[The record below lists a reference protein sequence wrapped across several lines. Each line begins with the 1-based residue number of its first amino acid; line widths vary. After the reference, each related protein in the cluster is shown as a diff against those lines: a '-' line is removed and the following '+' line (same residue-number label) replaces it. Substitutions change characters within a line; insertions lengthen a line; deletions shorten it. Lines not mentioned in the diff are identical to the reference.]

1 MNKQA
6 ELTRWTPKRLLSL
19 LMALIM
25 TLSLL
30 PTAAF
35 ADNDSK
41 LEFDSKNWSDT
52 DKNQTLVTAEAE
64 GGKVEVSL
72 DNFDLTAEDLK
83 PGVSFTLPL
92 KVDGTRPKNLKN
104 YAYFVTI
111 DRLSFGQTKLD
122 QNFSYTHLFNLNVG
136 QDDGLIHFTVTVT
149 LYPNGRDAEPAT
161 SISQSV
167 VMKTDYAERH
177 YQIYYS
183 TTGKTADGNRLPD
196 GVTVTLNNCSNGQT
210 TTKVGSTVEN
220 GFLQEY
226 RIPATATASAEG
238 YTFRCWAPE
247 NAPWT
252 KSGKTISHI
261 TGNRTLYPVFNNNE
275 SSTDHTVTYDTAGG
289 NFPDG
294 ISFNDETT
302 TGTSYVIPED
312 AKSIKSGFTFTGWKV
327 GDNAYVPGNTIE
339 NINNG
344 ITLVAQYAEN
354 FTITFESEYPNVSG
368 LRKSATSTGTTYTVP
383 NLPKMYG
390 YTFKGWKVT
399 FTDTN
404 QVVNNQEC
412 VAPGMQ
418 ITGIT
423 NDVTLTALWEDSDS
437 STSASSHTITF
448 YENGTGVYNMPANQ
462 TVSNGKK
469 ATAPVVEPQRDGY
482 TFHGWYTNAACTG
495 AAYTFTEAVT
505 ADVALFAKWVAETV
519 TVTFPAATGSV
530 GTTDVLPAGVSYHK
544 TMSTP
549 TTRPVAKGSDVTF
562 RLFLDDASLDPATLH
577 VYANGAELLG
587 TSINSYN
594 NCYEYTVRNV
604 TVDTKIT
611 VYPPHTKTFNVTLP
625 SGERFDAAFT
635 SATKAVTPEDEIKT
649 STKVVV
655 EHGGSVSFTVTERE
669 GWTIKNVYDNGTAIK
684 AVNGK
689 YTISN
694 IQADHQIT
702 VNVEQTI
709 FYNVTYA
716 VPGSSWTQSYQSGT
730 KLGTPG
736 MTTGVTK
743 PATVIP
749 PTGYTW
755 DGNWYKDADYKTP
768 ITDAAPLTVTGDVT
782 VYAKFA
788 PKTVSISY
796 MSGNE
801 PAKVND
807 VEIPATSKIYGLGA
821 QLTADIPTNAPGEG
835 YTFLGWSENPSATA
849 PAYKSGEMYNVDTAE
864 AVTLYAVWEK
874 QTFNISLSSGTGYS
888 IHHTQ
893 PLQVEYGDT
902 FSFRVAMSKGY
913 SQTAPSVWM
922 NWVDVAG
929 EEHSHRLTNHTETTD
944 GTSGLAV
951 YHYTTPEI
959 YWNATINVASAAD
972 NVYTVTYKYAG
983 LDGRTESPKNED
995 TYLTQNVSW
1004 NEAAAQPAAPSVE
1017 GYKFVGWYTDNKT
1030 TPYVFATP
1038 VTSDLTIY
1046 AVFSAVQPTI
1056 TRAKAHTGAGW
1067 YTTGWKW
1074 TKDTYTASLAN
1085 SGGSFSVDYG
1095 SDVEFT
1101 LNIKEGYDA
1110 SGVTVSVNGKL
1121 LLPYG
1126 DATVDGNVTKITYKL
1141 TNVTE
1146 DSEIVV
1152 GGITRKEVKITY
1164 YANATDDV
1172 EHVPGQQTVKYYL
1185 AGNGDNGK
1193 LDSAKPTRVGYEF
1206 KGWST
1211 DPETDS
1217 DKEGVKLY
1225 QPGGDATF
1233 ISDTNL
1239 YAIWKAQEL
1248 TAKLTFSNTALHT
1261 DNYDIQYE
1269 GKEFALNAKLTARA
1283 KGTAI
1288 FLVGTENDISKAK
1301 QIGEPVTVNSDTAS
1315 LTVIAGKY
1323 VTPSD
1328 QNLKYYW
1335 VKFQSETAEGYTDCE
1350 SGPIALKIFSR
1361 AITWTP
1367 LTDGN
1372 SGTLTIKDKDGNT
1385 KDAMIAG
1392 QTYTLTVNTD
1402 KIIGLEAL
1410 DKDKPTLGNDYYIV
1424 WQYKKTATGDWETVN
1439 GNFTDTKQ
1447 YQVTPGESGYEFR
1460 AKVYPKGEL
1469 YNTAAKFN
1477 ESGAFVNN
1485 EYDDCLYTSTTKSD
1499 LQETVIT
1506 LTVVAPSEVSNVK
1519 INGSAPFTDI
1529 GDHKAQFEG
1538 QTVTLTAKVTDTTT
1552 GTPAVTTGHV
1562 NFYRKGAAADTLL
1575 NASPIAVGANG
1586 VATCEVEISKW
1597 TGGNVTD
1604 NKDEFYAVY
1613 LANATYDTSASWTAA
1628 TGTAAAAGELKAVY
1642 IKSTAIKTPIIE
1654 STLANDAG
1662 DKATTYIKDLTGL
1675 LAGVQHEFELRVG
1688 NDKADW
1694 SVVALDGRTVAAE
1707 NYTIQWITKSGD
1719 NAETTAATDS
1729 KFKTSD
1735 NKVGDEIYVRL
1746 NPTGDMKTGAD
1757 SKKAIIGTKQGV
1769 KVTVEAIDAIDK
1781 TPTAKDVYQL
1791 NEIELRATVTAAD
1804 AKASMQPDGLV
1815 QFYYVDDNNF
1825 VEIGKPVSIQTV
1837 GGARYASIK
1846 ANQLPV
1852 TAVDNTKRDVK
1863 ITAVYLGDTTFKA
1876 SDNWQLKSGSTTEW
1890 EVTAADITDT
1900 VKSDT
1905 VTVYSSVVYAGE
1917 KENQAAQQSNYG
1929 ITITANGALK
1939 ANESSVTLTLGQVY
1953 TLDHDIPLSKLTYN
1967 TDYTVQWQILKN
1979 ALQHQDSGSAG
1990 SYASTT
1996 AWEDLQGQTGMNY
2009 TGTMEQDAAYRAKIT
2024 VKDTPIAKG
2033 SYDEVPQTISGRKVY
2048 YSNVLVVGVGMAT
2061 VTTNITTSANQ
2072 NFNEEGIVSG
2082 ETATIH
2088 VLASGAAKTTPIS
2101 TVTATITKSGATDP
2115 VFNEKA
2121 NNVNGYTSFAW
2132 DTSDLTPGYYT
2143 LTVTAESNNGYA
2155 PQTITRTLIVRDNA
2169 YTLTATKES
2178 KVYNGKAQ
2186 GIEWTLTGV
2195 DIEDALAQKSVVVY
2209 YYDKDG
2215 KMVEPTQA
2223 GEYQYDLYLPASA
2236 YWTELTHVSG
2246 TFIIEK
2252 RPVEVVD
2259 LVAQAKVYDGTN
2271 NANIQEI
2278 ILNDAEV
2285 NSTTGLPTDDKGIID
2300 GDSVYAVG
2308 TGYTSKDT
2316 AGTDATLGVKDVSL
2330 KGDDAANYTLSAS
2343 GYTEVFNIQRSQ
2355 VKGAIVSGRTY
2366 KYTGKDIKLAASDIY
2381 LIDQACNQLTN
2392 YDVTYYYHNGDGV
2405 EKVDAMNK
2413 MGKYTVI
2420 ARPEQNN
2427 YKGGATETVYVGTA
2441 DNAGTLD
2448 KSAVSSLIT
2457 ISNTVELYGATTG
2470 VTVSATKGTATASY
2484 YYDGAWKDN
2493 APTAAGRYLVKATV
2507 TNDGVTDTAYGLYTV
2522 VKARP
2527 ALTLTATGATYNS
2540 AQYNGAPTG
2549 TYNNDPALPADT
2561 YFTYTGGTIQ
2571 GVAYEAPTEAG
2582 DYVVTAHVGKAANY
2596 TAHEISANFT
2606 IAQAALTIK
2615 ADDLQRW
2622 QYGSFPDM
2630 VASYQG
2636 LATGGIAADTS
2647 LRDVQIQPE
2656 FLFNEKDG
2664 GYTNHAFDQVGTYP
2678 VTVRNALARNYTVTY
2693 ESGKIATTEK
2703 EPKAELAIH
2712 GMPDNGTSTEN
2723 LVYYGDTIQLYA
2735 YGYYKTIDS
2744 NTSSGSYNTS
2754 SLIEWAV
2761 STGAPASI
2769 DPNGLL
2775 KINGVGTFTVTL
2787 TRGSGSA
2794 AISTDISVKA
2804 KKQEVKVVVPAED
2817 KVYDGTTQDY
2827 TSTKTLSA
2835 VNAMGIN
2842 VFSGNTRFVITN
2854 NTRSDVGSQ
2863 IVTGKVSDS
2872 IHSFQSETYGG
2883 LFTINVKNVSVTPNE
2898 ISVIY
2903 GEALGTPGTPG
2914 TLGYTESN
2922 TVGGVAALTD
2932 GKAVSER
2939 EDYKNL
2945 DVLDGYEI
2953 LVAGRENKNYNVKYV
2968 TDQTAPDVKVTAK
2981 DLSISTGT
2989 LNSDGRTSGYL
3000 KDNDQF
3006 YMNEGFAITGTT
3018 FNLTPNDRMY
3028 GEVNPVMDYTFAGFV
3043 SGDSEADLVTLLPW
3057 LVKYSDGTYHNIN
3070 GNANVAFDKTNHLN
3084 GFRATSFMSGMS
3096 AYPIDSMLLAN
3107 SVKNYT
3113 LASTEAT
3120 QNIYQRPVTLKLRE
3134 GLTKLT
3140 AYKPEILGSSG
3151 SVTTEGKAKLLE
3163 LLLNNLVVDKYNGE
3177 GGLAELL
3184 KHTIE
3189 DLNIQIDTISVSA
3202 DKLTLTLKLGNQ
3214 NYWLDS
3220 ASSTIEIEL
3229 VSTKIVPVY
3238 SPLDWTSFTVTM
3250 YNETKTT
3257 PVAISGNVR
3266 FFIFQKK
3273 DGVELKYSNYKND
3286 TIIRSGLMD
3295 PTGRTGEFR
3304 ATFSRLPAGDYAI
3317 FAIAENYTIVE

>member
-30 PTAAF
+30 PTAALADAGDSLLKVTGVSTGYLIVGQESNDITATLTAGSSVTASADVWLKITVKQRTPAGSISTGDCTIQYKDATSTTYTDVTTSPDYIAGTITGYLGGTVASTLTPGGTVSATF
-35 ADNDSK
+35 KLKFNKPGQYDYSVIAYHRDASGNFVALPSASAGSSIVVKDVIESVTVDPANPEAGQPFTVTAMTNVAGNIDFSYGTQYGTVSASPRANGTYYANIQFTADNTVPSTDAIK
-41 LEFDSKNWSDT
+41 ATLFDTTGILATK
-52 DKNQTLVTAEAE
+52 KA
-64 GGKVEVSL
+64 
-72 DNFDLTAEDLK
+72 DLTVAAPATYHTVTFRANGDN
-83 PGVSFTLPL
+83 VYTLPAPQTV
-92 KVDGTRPKNLKN
+92 KHGEMAAEPVTPERKGYTFDGWYTTPECTTKWNFTTDTVITDLEL
-104 YAYFVTI
+104 YAKWTATPVMVNFPAAAALPAGVTI
-111 DRLSFGQTKLD
+111 FPVGGSMLSSIGREA
-122 QNFSYTHLFNLNVG
+122 
-136 QDDGLIHFTVTVT
+136 HFTVKVPDKYNTTDLLVSAGHFGTTYSMLVPVARVETADGVT
-149 LYPNGRDAEPAT
+149 LYYQFTVTEDLVDPAT
-161 SISQSV
+161 SEL
-167 VMKTDYAERH
+167 D
-177 YQIYYS
+177 
-183 TTGKTADGNRLPD
+183 
-196 GVTVTLNNCSNGQT
+196 VTVSNFIEKTFTVMMPTGHFDAEIT
-210 TTKVGSTVEN
+210 AATPVGSTVATDKKSASIVYGGDYTFTVTPHKGYDVEVYVN
-220 GFLQEY
+220 GVKKDAGTGNSYTVTDVTGPQRVEVVESA
-226 RIPATATASAEG
+226 IPNYTVTFTVPLSGQTFTQSVTRGGNASKPGVDPEREG
-238 YTFRCWAPE
+238 YTF
-247 NAPWT
+247 
-252 KSGKTISHI
+252 
-261 TGNRTLYPVFNNNE
+261 
-275 SSTDHTVTYDTAGG
+275 AGWYT
-289 NFPDG
+289 
-294 ISFNDETT
+294 ET
-302 TGTSYVIPED
+302 
-312 AKSIKSGFTFTGWKV
+312 
-327 GDNAYVPGNTIE
+327 
-339 NINNG
+339 
-344 ITLVAQYAEN
+344 
-354 FTITFESEYPNVSG
+354 EY
-368 LRKSATSTGTTYTVP
+368 K
-383 NLPKMYG
+383 K
-390 YTFKGWKVT
+390 
-399 FTDTN
+399 
-404 QVVNNQEC
+404 
-412 VAPGMQ
+412 
-418 ITGIT
+418 
-423 NDVTLTALWEDSDS
+423 
-437 STSASSHTITF
+437 
-448 YENGTGVYNMPANQ
+448 ENGTQFSFTTEKITGDTVLYGKLTANTYRISYNANTTDTVTNMPTANQ
-462 TVSNGKK
+462 LKT
-469 ATAPVVEPQRDGY
+469 
-482 TFHGWYTNAACTG
+482 HGLA
-495 AAYTFTEAVT
+495 EK
-505 ADVALFAKWVAETV
+505 LSETV
-519 TVTFPAATGSV
+519 
-530 GTTDVLPAGVSYHK
+530 
-544 TMSTP
+544 P
-549 TTRPVAKGSDVTF
+549 TR
-562 RLFLDDASLDPATLH
+562 
-577 VYANGAELLG
+577 
-587 TSINSYN
+587 
-594 NCYEYTVRNV
+594 
-604 TVDTKIT
+604 
-611 VYPPHTKTFNVTLP
+611 
-625 SGERFDAAFT
+625 
-635 SATKAVTPEDEIKT
+635 
-649 STKVVV
+649 
-655 EHGGSVSFTVTERE
+655 
-669 GWTIKNVYDNGTAIK
+669 
-684 AVNGK
+684 
-689 YTISN
+689 
-694 IQADHQIT
+694 
-702 VNVEQTI
+702 
-709 FYNVTYA
+709 
-716 VPGSSWTQSYQSGT
+716 
-730 KLGTPG
+730 
-736 MTTGVTK
+736 
-743 PATVIP
+743 
-749 PTGYTW
+749 
-755 DGNWYKDADYKTP
+755 
-768 ITDAAPLTVTGDVT
+768 
-782 VYAKFA
+782 
-788 PKTVSISY
+788 
-796 MSGNE
+796 
-801 PAKVND
+801 
-807 VEIPATSKIYGLGA
+807 
-821 QLTADIPTNAPGEG
+821 EG
-835 YTFLGWSENPSATA
+835 YTFLGWGTTATA
-849 PAYKSGEMYNVDTAE
+849 TAASYQPGDMYSVDGDI
-864 AVTLYAVWEK
+864 TLYAVWQQK
-874 QTFNISLSSGTGYS
+874 TYTITFSSGEGYS
-888 IHHTQ
+888 LHNGHASMT
-893 PLQVEYGDT
+893 
-902 FSFRVAMSKGY
+902 VAHGANFDFNLIVDRDYAENEPK
-913 SQTAPSVWM
+913 VWK
-922 NWVDVAG
+922 N
-929 EEHSHRLTNHTETTD
+929 TD
-944 GTSGLAV
+944 GVNSGKLLDNGTPTTNQDGSKK
-951 YHYTTPEI
+951 YHYTLTNVTENI
-959 YWNATINVASAAD
+959 AINVDVRS
-972 NVYTVTYKYAG
+972 NTIYTVTFMTNGSIYQTQQVGY
-983 LDGRTESPKNED
+983 NEKATRPVD
-995 TYLTQNVSW
+995 PV
-1004 NEAAAQPAAPSVE
+1004 VE
-1017 GYKFVGWYTDNKT
+1017 GYKFEGWYKEADYT
-1030 TPYVFATP
+1030 TPWYFVDTLKEGSTTEYYPANT
-1038 VTSDLTIY
+1038 VKENTTIY
-1046 AVFSAVQPTI
+1046 AKLTPIEPVITWPTTTTGYTIAVKYTKPGDTTATELTTNPGAVPYKSVVTFTI
-1056 TRAKAHTGAGW
+1056 TIL
-1067 YTTGWKW
+1067 
-1074 TKDTYTASLAN
+1074 D
-1085 SGGSFSVDYG
+1085 
-1095 SDVEFT
+1095 
-1101 LNIKEGYDA
+1101 GYDA
-1110 SGVTVSVNGKL
+1110 SQMQVGVNNQLFAPKDKSADGKT
-1121 LLPYG
+1121 YTFEFI
-1126 DATVDGNVTKITYKL
+1126 AKENTNIT
-1141 TNVTE
+1141 
-1146 DSEIVV
+1146 VV
-1152 GGITRKEVKITY
+1152 GVARK
-1164 YANATDDV
+1164 
-1172 EHVPGQQTVKYYL
+1172 TVTIIYNDNGGYGGPVQETVNYYL
-1185 AGNGDNGK
+1185 LNDTNNDK
-1193 LDSAKPTRVGYEF
+1193 ISETVPKREGYDF

-1211 DPETDS
+1211 DNNASLNAAGAITHESGVTATD
-1217 DKEGVKLY
+1217 L
-1225 QPGGDATF
+1225 QPGNESPF
-1233 ISDTNL
+1233 ISDTVL
-1239 YAIWKAQEL
+1239 YAVWQ
-1248 TAKLTFSNTALHT
+1248 AKETGITLEVSNTIDDTATLKA
-1261 DNYDIQYE
+1261 QYE
-1269 GKEFALNAKLTARA
+1269 GEDVTLTATIMSGSASVTTGSVQFYRSTDGGT
-1283 KGTAI
+1283 KWTLLDSKVVSGGTAI
-1288 FLVGTENDISKAK
+1288 YTAETSGFKYGGTNTDTYKAVFIPTEGNGYTEITSDTKAVTVKSTAISWKLDATAAPA
-1301 QIGEPVTVNSDTAS
+1301 IGTDANVLTITDKNGDPVT
-1315 LTVIAGKY
+1315 
-1323 VTPSD
+1323 
-1328 QNLKYYW
+1328 
-1335 VKFQSETAEGYTDCE
+1335 
-1350 SGPIALKIFSR
+1350 
-1361 AITWTP
+1361 
-1367 LTDGN
+1367 
-1372 SGTLTIKDKDGNT
+1372 
-1385 KDAMIAG
+1385 AMVAG
-1392 QTYTLTVNTD
+1392 QVYTLELPAIYALDEQGTQLTVN
-1402 KIIGLEAL
+1402 
-1410 DKDKPTLGNDYYIV
+1410 KDYSVT
-1424 WQYKKTATGDWETVN
+1424 WQYRDANGVWTDYTNSGSGDT
-1439 GNFTDTKQ
+1439 TKVDAAYSQ
-1447 YQVTPGESGYEFR
+1447 YVFRAVVTPVTGATSHFT
-1460 AKVYPKGEL
+1460 K
-1469 YNTAAKFN
+1469 AAK
-1477 ESGAFVNN
+1477 
-1485 EYDDCLYTSTTKSD
+1485 YDTSALVKDQYETMLISEPTTEVTLQTTKTD
-1499 LQETVIT
+1499 LVITGHNIEEDAGTVI
-1506 LTVVAPSEVSNVK
+1506 
-1519 INGSAPFTDI
+1519 NGTAKFRQK
-1529 GDHKAQFEG
+1529 HLAQFEG
-1538 QTVTLTAKVTDTTT
+1538 QTVILKATVIDSTSKNAVADGGKVY
-1552 GTPAVTTGHV
+1552 
-1562 NFYRKGAAADTLL
+1562 FYRYVDGKNDVKL
-1575 NASPIAVGANG
+1575 NQTAIVVNNGIAELSDVIIKAYDASTGKYFNSDAN
-1586 VATCEVEISKW
+1586 I
-1597 TGGNVTD
+1597 D
-1604 NKDEFYAVY
+1604 RFYAVY
-1613 LANATYDTSASWTAA
+1613 EGDATYATSASVTYDASAGYAKPVSVTAA
-1628 TGTAAAAGELKAVY
+1628 TADSIFV
-1642 IKSTAIKTPIIE
+1642 KSTTIKTPIIE
-1654 STLANDAG
+1654 STLAGKLNGADANS
-1662 DKATTYIKDLTGL
+1662 TSYEYDLTGL
-1675 LAGVQHEFELRVG
+1675 LAGVEHTFKLRTG
-1688 NDKADW
+1688 NAEPDW
-1694 SVVALDGRTVAAE
+1694 SVVALDGRTVDAK

-1846 ANQLPV
+1846 TNQLPV

-1905 VTVYSSVVYAGE
+1905 VTVYSSVVFAGDS
-1917 KENQAAQQSNYG
+1917 ENKATTTPSTDG
-1929 ITITANGALK
+1929 ITITANGKLK
-1939 ANESSVTLTLGQVY
+1939 ANEAGVTLTLGQVY
-1953 TLDHDIPLSKLTYN
+1953 TLDHPIDLSKLTYN
-1967 TDYTVQWQILKN
+1967 TDYTVQWQILEN

-1996 AWEDLQGQTGMNY
+1996 AWEDLPNQTGMSY

-2033 SYDEVPQTISGRKVY
+2033 SFTKVDQAIKGRDVY

-2072 NFNEEGIVSG
+2072 KFNEEGIVSG

-2101 TVTATITKSGATDP
+2101 TVTATITKSGATEP

-2132 DTSDLTPGYYT
+2132 DTANLTPGYYT

-2186 GIEWTLTGV
+2186 GIDWALTGV

-2223 GEYQYDLYLPASA
+2223 GKYQYDLYLPASA

-2656 FLFNEKDG
+2656 FLFNEQNG

-2693 ESGKIATTEK
+2693 VGGTIATTAE

-2712 GMPDNGTSTEN
+2712 GMPDNGTATEN

-2744 NTSSGSYNTS
+2744 STSSGSYNTS

-2761 STGAPASI
+2761 SSGAPASI

-2794 AISTDISVKA
+2794 AISTTINVTA
-2804 KKQEVKVVVPAED
+2804 KKQEVKVVVPDQDLIYNGAEQ
-2817 KVYDGTTQDY
+2817 KYDGGKFY
-2827 TSTKTLSA
+2827 A
-2835 VNAMGIN
+2835 ENAKGE
-2842 VFSGNTRFVITN
+2842 RITATPYMHDGKVKRTN
-2854 NTRSDVGSQ
+2854 VGSQ
-2863 IVTGKVSDS
+2863 IITSWVGDTNATY
-2872 IHSFQSETYGG
+2872 QSEHYCG
-2883 LFTINVKNVSVTPNE
+2883 LFTINVKDVSVTPNE
-2898 ISVIY
+2898 ISVTY
-2903 GEALGTPGTPG
+2903 GDTLG
-2914 TLGYTESN
+2914 TLGYTPIDIVS
-2922 TVGGVAALTD
+2922 GVPALTD

-2953 LVAGRENKNYNVKYV
+2953 LVAGRENENYNVKYV
-2968 TDQTAPDVKVTAK
+2968 TDQDALDVEVTPKA
-2981 DLSISTGT
+2981 LTISTGT
-2989 LNSDGRTSGYL
+2989 LDSDGRTSGYL
-3000 KDNDQF
+3000 QDNDQF
-3006 YMNEGFAITGTT
+3006 YKNEGFAITGTT
-3018 FNLTPNDRMY
+3018 FNLNPNDRMY
-3028 GEVNPVMDYTFAGFV
+3028 GEVNPVMDYTFADFV

-3070 GNANVAFDKTNHLN
+3070 GDANVAFDKTKHLS
-3084 GFRATSFMSGMS
+3084 GFRATSYMSGMS
-3096 AYPIDSMLLAN
+3096 AYPIDSMLLAT

-3113 LASTEAT
+3113 LTSTEAT
-3120 QNIYQRPVTLKLRE
+3120 QNIYQRPVTLELRE

-3151 SVTTEGKAKLLE
+3151 LVTAEGKTKLLE

-3189 DLNIQIDTISVSA
+3189 DLDIQIDTISVSA

-3214 NYWLDS
+3214 NYWLDP

-3250 YNETKTT
+3250 YNETKTA
-3257 PVAISGNVR
+3257 PVAVSGNVR

-3273 DGVELKYSNYKND
+3273 DGVALKYSNYKND
-3286 TIIRSGLMD
+3286 TIIRSDLMA

>member
-1 MNKQA
+1 MS
-6 ELTRWTPKRLLSL
+6 LWTGYNVTYTQVAGETFTGVP
-19 LMALIM
+19 AGN
-25 TLSLL
+25 
-30 PTAAF
+30 TAKTVAKD
-35 ADNDSK
+35 AN
-41 LEFDSKNWSDT
+41 NSD
-52 DKNQTLVTAEAE
+52 
-64 GGKVEVSL
+64 
-72 DNFDLTAEDLK
+72 
-83 PGVSFTLPL
+83 
-92 KVDGTRPKNLKN
+92 
-104 YAYFVTI
+104 
-111 DRLSFGQTKLD
+111 
-122 QNFSYTHLFNLNVG
+122 YT
-136 QDDGLIHFTVTVT
+136 
-149 LYPNGRDAEPAT
+149 
-161 SISQSV
+161 
-167 VMKTDYAERH
+167 
-177 YQIYYS
+177 
-183 TTGKTADGNRLPD
+183 
-196 GVTVTLNNCSNGQT
+196 
-210 TTKVGSTVEN
+210 
-220 GFLQEY
+220 QEY
-226 RIPATATASAEG
+226 TIPDDAKASKDG
-238 YTFRCWAPE
+238 YTFE
-247 NAPWT
+247 GWT
-252 KSGKTISHI
+252 VSIAELLS
-261 TGNRTLYPVFNNNE
+261 
-275 SSTDHTVTYDTAGG
+275 YDTQPGATLKGV
-289 NFPDG
+289 
-294 ISFNDETT
+294 
-302 TGTSYVIPED
+302 TG
-312 AKSIKSGFTFTGWKV
+312 
-327 GDNAYVPGNTIE
+327 
-339 NINNG
+339 
-344 ITLVAQYAEN
+344 
-354 FTITFESEYPNVSG
+354 
-368 LRKSATSTGTTYTVP
+368 
-383 NLPKMYG
+383 
-390 YTFKGWKVT
+390 
-399 FTDTN
+399 
-404 QVVNNQEC
+404 
-412 VAPGMQ
+412 
-418 ITGIT
+418 
-423 NDVTLTALWEDSDS
+423 DVTLTALLPKNQEITFDPVYSGVSGLPYLLKATSTGSTYNIPYTPQLANYTFDGWRVTGGNAQIDPTDPSKVIGIDAPITLTPKWVPADGSAPVGSHKVTFLAGAADAYIPFVATATVKDGTNYTIPTDKPTREGYEFKGWSIKSGTATLENGQLTNVTSDVTLEAQWARKQVRVVITKETDDVAVLP
-437 STSASSHTITF
+437 STFTGTVGKTASFNVTVPAKYDAAKMIVLAGTTHGEHKYLVPESQHIADNGNITF
-448 YENGTGVYNMPANQ
+448 YYQFTVTEGMFAQDPDTGEQ
-462 TVSNGKK
+462 TL
-469 ATAPVVEPQRDGY
+469 PVHVG
-482 TFHGWYTNAACTG
+482 
-495 AAYTFTEAVT
+495 AVT
-505 ADVALFAKWVAETV
+505 E
-519 TVTFPAATGSV
+519 
-530 GTTDVLPAGVSYHK
+530 
-544 TMSTP
+544 
-549 TTRPVAKGSDVTF
+549 
-562 RLFLDDASLDPATLH
+562 
-577 VYANGAELLG
+577 
-587 TSINSYN
+587 
-594 NCYEYTVRNV
+594 
-604 TVDTKIT
+604 
-611 VYPPHTKTFNVTLP
+611 KTFNVTLP
-625 SGERFDAAFT
+625 TGERFDAAFT
-635 SATKAVTPEDEIKT
+635 AVPNASIPAGKELADLTNVT
-649 STKVVV
+649 VAY
-655 EHGGSVSFTVTERE
+655 GGSVSFTVTERE
-669 GWTIKNVYDNGTAIK
+669 GWTIKNVYDNGAAMTKGAD
-684 AVNGK
+684 GR
-689 YTISN
+689 YMISN

-716 VPGSSWTQSYQSGT
+716 VPGSSWTQSYQKGT
-730 KLGTPG
+730 QLGDKG
-736 MTTGVTK
+736 ENGKTK

-755 DGNWYKDADYKTP
+755 DGNWYTDAECTEVSK
-768 ITDAAPLTVTGDVT
+768 ITDANPLTVKSDVT

-788 PKTVSISY
+788 PKTVTISY
-796 MSGNE
+796 KSGNDT
-801 PAKVND
+801 AKVNGT
-807 VEIPATSKIYGLGA
+807 EIPATSKTYGLGA
-821 QLTADIPTNAPGEG
+821 QLTAATPDKAEQG

-849 PAYKSGEMYNVDTAE
+849 PAYKSGEMYNVDTE
-864 AVTLYAVWEK
+864 NDVTLYAVWEK

-922 NWVDVAG
+922 NWVDAAG
-929 EEHSHRLTNHTETTD
+929 NEHSHQFTNPTETTD

-959 YWNATINVASAAD
+959 YWNATINVVSAAD

-983 LDGRTESPKNED
+983 LDGRTEYPKNND

-1017 GYKFVGWYTDNKT
+1017 GYKFVGWTTDNNAQYDFT
-1030 TPYVFATP
+1030 AP
-1038 VTSDLTIY
+1038 VIGDLTIY
-1046 AVFSAVQPTI
+1046 AVFSAVKPTI
-1056 TRAKAHTGAGW
+1056 TRTKATTGTGW
-1067 YTTGWKW
+1067 ETTGWKW
-1074 TKDTYTASLAN
+1074 TKDTKIKAVAN
-1085 SGGSFSVDYG
+1085 DGGAFFVDYG

-1101 LNIKEGYDA
+1101 LNIEEGYDA

-1152 GGITRKEVKITY
+1152 VGVARKEVKITY

-1193 LDSAKPTRVGYEF
+1193 LDSAKPTRVGYAF

-1211 DPETDS
+1211 DPAASPDAAN
-1217 DKEGVKLY
+1217 LY

-1233 ISDTNL
+1233 TSDTNL
-1239 YAIWKAQEL
+1239 YAIWEAQEL
-1248 TAKLTFSNTALHT
+1248 TATLTFSNTALHT

-1499 LQETVIT
+1499 LQETAIT
-1506 LTVVAPSEVSNVK
+1506 LTVVAPSEASNVK

-1538 QTVTLTAKVTDTTT
+1538 QTVTLTAKVTDTTANAGVKSGEVKFFRYVD
-1552 GTPAVTTGHV
+1552 GTS
-1562 NFYRKGAAADTLL
+1562 DELL
-1575 NASPIAVGANG
+1575 NTTLISVDSNG
-1586 VATCEVEISKW
+1586 VATCEVTISNW
-1597 TGGNVTD
+1597 TVGESVTN
-1604 NKDEFYAVY
+1604 NKDQFYAVY
-1613 LANATYDTSASWTAA
+1613 QPNATYDTSASWTA
-1628 TGTAAAAGELKAVY
+1628 TAGELKAVY
-1642 IKSTAIKTPIIE
+1642 IKSTTIQTPIID
-1654 STLANDAG
+1654 STLPGKLNGVDAHS
-1662 DKATTYIKDLTGL
+1662 TSYEYDLTGL
-1675 LAGVQHEFELRVG
+1675 LAGVEHTFTLRQTGAAGVSG
-1688 NDKADW
+1688 QTDDW
-1694 SVVALDGRTVAAE
+1694 SVVALDGRTVEAK

-1837 GGARYASIK
+1837 DGARYASIK
-1846 ANQLPV
+1846 TNQLPV

-1929 ITITANGALK
+1929 ISITANGVLK
-1939 ANESSVTLTLGQVY
+1939 ANESSVTLTLDQVY
-1953 TLDHDIPLSKLTYN
+1953 TLDHPIDLSKLTYN

-1979 ALQHQDSGSAG
+1979 ALQHQDSSAG
-1990 SYASTT
+1990 SYATT
-1996 AWEDLQGQTGMNY
+1996 DKWEDLPNQTGSSY

-2033 SYDEVPQTISGRKVY
+2033 SFTKVDQLIKGRDVY
-2048 YSNVLVVGVGMAT
+2048 YSNVLVVGAGMAT

-2072 NFNEEGIVSG
+2072 KFNEEGIVSG

-2101 TVTATITKSGATDP
+2101 TVTATITKSGATEP

-2169 YTLTATKES
+2169 YTLSATTIS

-2186 GIEWTLTGV
+2186 GIDWELTGV
-2195 DIEDALAQKSVVVY
+2195 DIENALAQKSVVVY
-2209 YYDKDG
+2209 YTKDG

-2252 RPVEVVD
+2252 RKVSVDD

-2278 ILNDAEV
+2278 ILNDSAV
-2285 NSTTGLPTDDKGIID
+2285 DSKGTATGNTGIID

-2330 KGDDAANYTLSAS
+2330 KGDDAANYVLDKSD
-2343 GYTEVFNIQRSQ
+2343 YTEVFNIQRSQ

-2381 LIDQACNQLTN
+2381 LIDQAGNQLTD

-2420 ARPEQNN
+2420 ARPEQTN
-2427 YKGGATETVYVGTA
+2427 YKGGAEQTVYVGNT
-2441 DNAGTLD
+2441 DTPGTLD
-2448 KSAVSSLIT
+2448 NSAKSSLIT
-2457 ISNTVELYGATTG
+2457 ISNTVELFGATENEGIVATATNNAT
-2470 VTVSATKGTATASY
+2470 VTVEYQNGTGWSATR
-2484 YYDGAWKDN
+2484 
-2493 APTAAGRYLVKATV
+2493 PTAAGRYLVKV
-2507 TNDGVTDTAYGLYTV
+2507 TTSTGDTAYGLYTV

-2540 AQYNGAPTG
+2540 AQYNGTPNG
-2549 TYNNDPALPADT
+2549 TYNNSALPADT
-2561 YFTYTGGTIQ
+2561 YYTYTGGTIQ

-2582 DYVVTAHVGKAANY
+2582 DYVVTAHVSKAANY

-2606 IAQAALTIK
+2606 IAKAALTIK

-2636 LATGGIAADTS
+2636 LTTGGVAADTS

-2656 FLFNEKDG
+2656 FLFNEQNG

-2693 ESGKIATTEK
+2693 VGGTIATTEE

-2712 GMPDNGTSTEN
+2712 GMPDNGTPTEN

-2735 YGYYKTIDS
+2735 YGYYKTLDS
-2744 NTSSGSYNTS
+2744 SRGSYNTS
-2754 SLIEWAV
+2754 SLIEWSV
-2761 STGAPASI
+2761 SDASI
-2769 DPNGLL
+2769 AEIDQSGLL
-2775 KINGVGTFTVTL
+2775 TIKGVGTFTVTL

-2794 AISTDISVKA
+2794 AISTTINVTA
-2804 KKQEVKVVVPAED
+2804 KKQEVKVVVPDQDLIYNGAEQ
-2817 KVYDGTTQDY
+2817 KYDGGKFY
-2827 TSTKTLSA
+2827 A
-2835 VNAMGIN
+2835 ENAKGE
-2842 VFSGNTRFVITN
+2842 RITATPYMHDGKVKRTN
-2854 NTRSDVGSQ
+2854 VGSQ
-2863 IVTGKVSDS
+2863 IITSWVGDTNATY
-2872 IHSFQSETYGG
+2872 QSEHYCG
-2883 LFTINVKNVSVTPNE
+2883 LFTINVKDVSVTPNE
-2898 ISVIY
+2898 ISVTY
-2903 GEALGTPGTPG
+2903 GDTLG
-2914 TLGYTESN
+2914 TLGYTPIDIVS
-2922 TVGGVAALTD
+2922 GVPALTD

-2953 LVAGRENKNYNVKYV
+2953 LVAGRENENYNVKYV
-2968 TDQTAPDVKVTAK
+2968 TDQDAPDVEVTAK
-2981 DLSISTGT
+2981 ALTIKTGT
-2989 LNSDGRTSGYL
+2989 LNDQTGMTSGSLNPMGKYPV
-3000 KDNDQF
+3000 N
-3006 YMNEGFAITGTT
+3006 GAAIDDPAPAMGPS
-3018 FNLTPNDRMY
+3018 NVRMY
-3028 GEVNPVMDYTFAGFV
+3028 GEPNWVMDETLDTLI
-3043 SGDSEADLVTLLPW
+3043 SGDTLADLTALGDK
-3057 LVKYSDGTYHNIN
+3057 LVKFNYNI
-3070 GNANVAFDKTNHLN
+3070 GADANVEYNARTTFLSGKNKYDVETN
-3084 GFRATSFMSGMS
+3084 
-3096 AYPIDSMLLAN
+3096 DSMMAF
-3107 SVKNYT
+3107 KNYT
-3113 LASTEAT
+3113 ETYTLGT
-3120 QNIYQRPVTLKLRE
+3120 QNIYQRPVTLSVPS
-3134 GLTKLT
+3134 GMTLT
-3140 AYKPEILGSSG
+3140 AYKPSILDSSNQ
-3151 SVTTEGKAKLLE
+3151 VKNDVLLN
-3163 LLLNNLVVDKYNGE
+3163 LLLNNLIVSKYNNE

-3184 KHTIE
+3184 KHTIK
-3189 DLNIQIDTISVSA
+3189 DLDIQIKSTQVTG
-3202 DKLTLTLKLGNQ
+3202 DKLTVKIALGNQ
-3214 NYWLDS
+3214 NYWLDP

-3250 YNETKTT
+3250 YNETKTA

-3286 TIIRSGLMD
+3286 TIIRSDLMES
-3295 PTGRTGEFR
+3295 TGRTGEFR

>member
-30 PTAAF
+30 PTAALAATSIDGKYTLDVTGAPDQLITGQES
-35 ADNDSK
+35 ADITAK
-41 LEFDSKNWSDT
+41 LTLDPSVTMSENVRLKVTVTPATGTTGTYTIQYNNAGAYVSTIDYLNAGSAPLLDAATPVSAVFKLRFDAADTYTVKVEAVKWNSATNAEDGSLVSESIPITVKNAI
-52 DKNQTLVTAEAE
+52 DKLTADPDNLEAGQPFTVTAITNVDNGNILFKYGSQFETVKVLPLGSGSGYARHTFTAKTGVADVTAEF
-64 GGKVEVSL
+64 L
-72 DNFDLTAEDLK
+72 DAAGTLDTKTATLT
-83 PGVSFTLPL
+83 V
-92 KVDGTRPKNLKN
+92 GT
-104 YAYFVTI
+104 
-111 DRLSFGQTKLD
+111 
-122 QNFSYTHLFNLNVG
+122 
-136 QDDGLIHFTVTVT
+136 
-149 LYPNGRDAEPAT
+149 PAT
-161 SISQSV
+161 
-167 VMKTDYAERH
+167 Y
-177 YQIYYS
+177 
-183 TTGKTADGNRLPD
+183 
-196 GVTVTLNNCSNGQT
+196 
-210 TTKVGSTVEN
+210 
-220 GFLQEY
+220 
-226 RIPATATASAEG
+226 
-238 YTFRCWAPE
+238 
-247 NAPWT
+247 
-252 KSGKTISHI
+252 
-261 TGNRTLYPVFNNNE
+261 
-275 SSTDHTVTYDTAGG
+275 HTVT
-289 NFPDG
+289 FH
-294 ISFNDETT
+294 E
-302 TGTSYVIPED
+302 
-312 AKSIKSGFTFTGWKV
+312 
-327 GDNAYVPGNTIE
+327 NA
-339 NINNG
+339 
-344 ITLVAQYAEN
+344 A
-354 FTITFESEYPNVSG
+354 
-368 LRKSATSTGTTYTVP
+368 
-383 NLPKMYG
+383 
-390 YTFKGWKVT
+390 
-399 FTDTN
+399 
-404 QVVNNQEC
+404 
-412 VAPGMQ
+412 
-418 ITGIT
+418 
-423 NDVTLTALWEDSDS
+423 
-437 STSASSHTITF
+437 
-448 YENGTGVYNMPANQ
+448 GVYNMPAPQ
-462 TVSNGKK
+462 TVKDSGT
-469 ATAPVVEPQRDGY
+469 ATPTITPQRDGY
-482 TFHGWYTNAACTG
+482 TFGGWYKDAACTASFTLTTPVTEDLHLYAG
-495 AAYTFTEAVT
+495 WKKVTYPVQIFSHTTGVNVFPTTPNPAAVGETVDFNVTVPAKYDTTNMLVSSGESGVSIILAPSSQHTDSTHGTTTFYYHFEVKDQMIDRSDSANPVILILVNPLPAKTFTVMMPTGHFDAEITAATPAGSTVAGDKKSASIVYGGSYTFTVT
-505 ADVALFAKWVAETV
+505 PKQGYDVEVYVNGVKKDAGTGNSYTV
-519 TVTFPAATGSV
+519 TDVTGPQRVEVVESAIPNHTVTYVLDGTQMAAQSVANGSKA
-530 GTTDVLPAGVSYHK
+530 TSLPAPDK
-544 TMSTP
+544 
-549 TTRPVAKGSDVTF
+549 
-562 RLFLDDASLDPATLH
+562 
-577 VYANGAELLG
+577 
-587 TSINSYN
+587 
-594 NCYEYTVRNV
+594 
-604 TVDTKIT
+604 
-611 VYPPHTKTFNVTLP
+611 
-625 SGERFDAAFT
+625 
-635 SATKAVTPEDEIKT
+635 
-649 STKVVV
+649 
-655 EHGGSVSFTVTERE
+655 
-669 GWTIKNVYDNGTAIK
+669 
-684 AVNGK
+684 
-689 YTISN
+689 
-694 IQADHQIT
+694 
-702 VNVEQTI
+702 
-709 FYNVTYA
+709 
-716 VPGSSWTQSYQSGT
+716 
-730 KLGTPG
+730 
-736 MTTGVTK
+736 
-743 PATVIP
+743 
-749 PTGYTW
+749 TGYTW
-755 DGNWYKDADYKTP
+755 YNNKWYTDKDYTTEFDFNTLITKDTILYGRYAPIDVTISYDVLPGVTTTKTYGLAATLTEIIPTKDGCTFLGWSESDTATAASYLPGATFSKEIDRNITLYAVWQKNTYTITFSSGAGYSLHSIGSMTVAHGENFEFNLFVDPAYAQNKPTVYVNTGSIDADKLNPDSVGSDAPTGDGAKVYHYTLKNVKANTAINAEVTANATYTVTFMTNGTTYQTQQVEFDHKATQPVDPKVEGFTFDGWYKTNTGWDAADKWDFANDKVTGNTTIYAKLDP
-768 ITDAAPLTVTGDVT
+768 ITPKITWVSPATGYTIAVEGIKAGETSATRLNSNDMVVYGSTVTFTIEILDGYDASQMQVGINN
-782 VYAKFA
+782 VLHA
-788 PKTVSISY
+788 PKSKSEDGKTYTFEFTAKENTNITVV
-796 MSGNE
+796 G
-801 PAKVND
+801 
-807 VEIPATSKIYGLGA
+807 VERKTVTITYYDNARDDTSNSLAPQIANYYVENATDNSTFTK
-821 QLTADIPTNAPGEG
+821 QAPVRTG
-835 YTFLGWSENPSATA
+835 YTFLGWS
-849 PAYKSGEMYNVDTAE
+849 
-864 AVTLYAVWEK
+864 
-874 QTFNISLSSGTGYS
+874 
-888 IHHTQ
+888 
-893 PLQVEYGDT
+893 
-902 FSFRVAMSKGY
+902 
-913 SQTAPSVWM
+913 
-922 NWVDVAG
+922 
-929 EEHSHRLTNHTETTD
+929 TD
-944 GTSGLAV
+944 GTAKEATYKWTDIKSDSGL
-951 YHYTTPEI
+951 
-959 YWNATINVASAAD
+959 TI
-972 NVYTVTYKYAG
+972 
-983 LDGRTESPKNED
+983 
-995 TYLTQNVSW
+995 
-1004 NEAAAQPAAPSVE
+1004 
-1017 GYKFVGWYTDNKT
+1017 KF
-1030 TPYVFATP
+1030 
-1038 VTSDLTIY
+1038 
-1046 AVFSAVQPTI
+1046 
-1056 TRAKAHTGAGW
+1056 
-1067 YTTGWKW
+1067 
-1074 TKDTYTASLAN
+1074 TKDTA
-1085 SGGSFSVDYG
+1085 
-1095 SDVEFT
+1095 
-1101 LNIKEGYDA
+1101 
-1110 SGVTVSVNGKL
+1110 
-1121 LLPYG
+1121 
-1126 DATVDGNVTKITYKL
+1126 
-1141 TNVTE
+1141 
-1146 DSEIVV
+1146 
-1152 GGITRKEVKITY
+1152 
-1164 YANATDDV
+1164 
-1172 EHVPGQQTVKYYL
+1172 
-1185 AGNGDNGK
+1185 
-1193 LDSAKPTRVGYEF
+1193 
-1206 KGWST
+1206 
-1211 DPETDS
+1211 
-1217 DKEGVKLY
+1217 
-1225 QPGGDATF
+1225 
-1233 ISDTNL
+1233 L
-1239 YAIWKAQEL
+1239 YAIWEADAL
-1248 TAKLTFSNTALHT
+1248 TAELIITDEFTSAPSGTTISGSKLEYA
-1261 DNYDIQYE
+1261 YE
-1269 GKEFALNAKLTARA
+1269 GDSIT
-1283 KGTAI
+1283 
-1288 FLVGTENDISKAK
+1288 LVGKLSADAQGTMTFYKKA
-1301 QIGEPVTVNSDTAS
+1301 
-1315 LTVIAGKY
+1315 
-1323 VTPSD
+1323 
-1328 QNLKYYW
+1328 
-1335 VKFQSETAEGYTDCE
+1335 
-1350 SGPIALKIFSR
+1350 
-1361 AITWTP
+1361 
-1367 LTDGN
+1367 
-1372 SGTLTIKDKDGNT
+1372 
-1385 KDAMIAG
+1385 
-1392 QTYTLTVNTD
+1392 
-1402 KIIGLEAL
+1402 
-1410 DKDKPTLGNDYYIV
+1410 
-1424 WQYKKTATGDWETVN
+1424 KTATDWTFLGTTSINGGNYGVLGTTVEN
-1439 GNFTDTKQ
+1439 YKWGNADDAATKSNYRWDYKVEFKPTTDEGYSPCDASDDLRVYSKAISWEVDKKTDKTNFDWIKAQNELTIYTDEARTAATDKMTANSTYWLQIPAVYELDGGLNLKNNNITKLSVGTH
-1447 YQVTPGESGYEFR
+1447 YEITWEYEDSANHWTTYTTTSDTDWVKVTPEYSGYSFR
-1460 AKVYPKGEL
+1460 AKVTPTQSSIYTK
-1469 YNTAAKFN
+1469 AAT
-1477 ESGAFVNN
+1477 
-1485 EYDDCLYTSTTKSD
+1485 YDENGTVVKDVYWDYLITKATTKTEKQATATE
-1499 LQETVIT
+1499 LEIT
-1506 LTVVAPSEVSNVK
+1506 GAENEAANVT
-1519 INGSAPFTDI
+1519 INGNTPFTTT
-1529 GDHKAQFEG
+1529 GEHKAQFEG
-1538 QTVTLTAKVTDTTT
+1538 QKVTLTATVKETTAE
-1552 GTPAVTTGHV
+1552 TPAVTTGEV
-1562 NFYRKGAAADTLL
+1562 NFYRKGATADTLL
-1575 NASPIAVGANG
+1575 NASPIAVGTNG
-1586 VATCEVEISKW
+1586 VATCEVEISNWDATK
-1597 TGGNVTD
+1597 GVIE

-1613 LANATYDTSASWTAA
+1613 QPNATYATSASWTAA
-1628 TGTAAAAGELKAVY
+1628 AAGSTAAGELKAVY
-1642 IKSTAIKTPIIE
+1642 IKSTAIQTPIIE
-1654 STLANDAG
+1654 SKLEG
-1662 DKATTYIKDLTGL
+1662 EGGKKATTYTDDLTGL

-1846 ANQLPV
+1846 TNQLPV

-1905 VTVYSSVVYAGE
+1905 VTVYSSVVYAGDS
-1917 KENQAAQQSNYG
+1917 ENKATTTPSTDG
-1929 ITITANGALK
+1929 ITITANGVLK

-1953 TLDHDIPLSKLTYN
+1953 TLDHAIDLSKLTYN

-1979 ALQHQDSGSAG
+1979 ALQHQDSSAG
-1990 SYASTT
+1990 SYATT
-1996 AWEDLQGQTGMNY
+1996 GKWEDLPNQTGMSY

-2033 SYDEVPQTISGRKVY
+2033 SFTKVDQAIEGRDVY
-2048 YSNVLVVGVGMAT
+2048 YSNVLVVGAGMAT

-2132 DTSDLTPGYYT
+2132 DTANLTPGYYT

-2186 GIEWTLTGV
+2186 GIDWALTGV

-2236 YWTELTHVSG
+2236 YWTELEHVSG
-2246 TFIIEK
+2246 TFTIEK

-2278 ILNDAEV
+2278 ILNDSAV
-2285 NSTTGLPTDDKGIID
+2285 DSNGTATGNTGIID

-2330 KGDDAANYTLSAS
+2330 KGDDAANYVPVNS
-2343 GYTEVFNIQRSQ
+2343 GHTEVFNIQRSQ

-2366 KYTGKDIKLAASDIY
+2366 KYTGKDIKLSASDIY
-2381 LIDQACNQLTN
+2381 LIDQAGSQLTN

-2405 EKVDAMNK
+2405 EQVDAMNK

-2420 ARPEQNN
+2420 ARPEQDN
-2427 YKGGATETVYVGTA
+2427 YKGGATAIVYVGNT
-2441 DNAGTLD
+2441 DTPGTLD
-2448 KSAVSSLIT
+2448 NGAKSSLIT

-2470 VTVSATKGTATASY
+2470 VEAKATKGTATAY
-2484 YYDGAWKDN
+2484 YYYNNGTSTDWHTD
-2493 APTAAGRYLVKATV
+2493 APANAGRYLVKATV

-2540 AQYNGAPTG
+2540 AQYNGTPNG
-2549 TYNNDPALPADT
+2549 TYNGGTLPADT

-2582 DYVVTAHVGKAANY
+2582 DYVVTAHVGKTPNY
-2596 TAHEISANFT
+2596 TAHEISTNFT

-2636 LATGGIAADTS
+2636 LATGGVAADTS

-2656 FLFNEKDG
+2656 FLFNEQKG
-2664 GYTNHAFDQVGTYP
+2664 GYTNHAYDQVGTYP

-2693 ESGKIATTEK
+2693 VGGTIATTKE

-2712 GMPDNGTSTEN
+2712 GMPDNGTATEN

-2735 YGYYKTIDS
+2735 YGYYKTLNGDGQ
-2744 NTSSGSYNTS
+2744 GSYNTS

-2761 STGAPASI
+2761 SSGAPASI
-2769 DPNGLL
+2769 DTNGLL

-2794 AISTDISVKA
+2794 AISTDISVTA
-2804 KKQEVKVVVPAED
+2804 EKQEVKVVVPDQDLIYNGAEQ
-2817 KVYDGTTQDY
+2817 KYDGSKFY
-2827 TSTKTLSA
+2827 A
-2835 VNAMGIN
+2835 ENAKGE
-2842 VFSGNTRFVITN
+2842 RITATPYMHDGKVKRTN
-2854 NTRSDVGSQ
+2854 VGSQ
-2863 IVTGKVSDS
+2863 IITSRVGDTNATY
-2872 IHSFQSETYGG
+2872 QSEHYCG

-2914 TLGYTESN
+2914 TPGTLGYSESG
-2922 TVGGVAALTD
+2922 TVSGVPALTD

-2939 EDYKNL
+2939 DAYINL
-2945 DVLDGYEI
+2945 DVLNGYEI
-2953 LVAGRENKNYNVKYV
+2953 LVAGRENENYNVKYV
-2968 TDQTAPDVKVTAK
+2968 TDQTAPDVEVTAK
-2981 DLSISTGT
+2981 ALTISTGT

-3018 FNLTPNDRMY
+3018 FNLLPNDRMY
-3028 GEVNPVMDYTFAGFV
+3028 GEFNPVMDYTFAGFV

-3070 GNANVAFDKTNHLN
+3070 GNANVAFDKTHHLN
-3084 GFRATSFMSGMS
+3084 GFRAASFMSGMS

-3113 LASTEAT
+3113 LTSAEAT

-3189 DLNIQIDTISVSA
+3189 YLNIQIDTISVSA
-3202 DKLTLTLKLGNQ
+3202 GKLTLTLKLGNQ